1 MINLDQC
8 ELLEEKRVT
17 DVYEYSIGKETGSYQ
32 IPDGLTFDADGN
44 FRLGTVSSGNVVYIP
59 VIHQDGSGDLTG
71 RLYRVPEPLT
81 LQEFNSVEPSV
92 SQNTQ
97 EETAYYSDTL
107 SLSDCELLEGKS
119 MTEKFAYTIGPGTHV
134 YKVSELTPFND
145 KGDCVVGIAPMQTV
159 VSLEFFIGI
168 PMVACWKGFIMSR
181 IGK

>member
-1 MINLDQC
+1 M
-8 ELLEEKRVT
+8 
-17 DVYEYSIGKETGSYQ
+17 
-32 IPDGLTFDADGN
+32 
-44 FRLGTVSSGNVVYIP
+44 GTVSSGNVVYIP

-107 SLSDCELLEGKS
+107 SLSDCELLEGKAV
-119 MTEKFAYTIGPGTHV
+119 TEKFAYTIGPGTHV

-145 KGDCVVGIAPMQTV
+145 KGNCVVGIGSNADGGFLGV
-159 VSLEFFIGI
+159 LHRDANGSLFERVYRV
-168 PMVACWKGFIMSR
+168 PDR
-181 IGK
+181 